1 VILVVMAL
9 RQGRQTGYSIGKIER
24 ILKINRKTICRWI
37 AYFREQFP
45 QTAKWKLLRGRVCAQ
60 VKDSELPSSLLQLF
74 IRQSGSEESGII
86 GCLQFLA
93 AGI

>member
-1 VILVVMAL
+1 MAL

-24 ILKINRKTICRWI
+24 IFKINRKTICRWI

-45 QTAKWKLLRGRVCAQ
+45 QTAKWKRLRGRVCVQ
-60 VKDSELPSSLLQLF
+60 VKDSELPSSLLQFF
-74 IRQSGSEESGII
+74 IGQSGSEENGLI
-86 GCLQFLA
+86 GCLHFLA